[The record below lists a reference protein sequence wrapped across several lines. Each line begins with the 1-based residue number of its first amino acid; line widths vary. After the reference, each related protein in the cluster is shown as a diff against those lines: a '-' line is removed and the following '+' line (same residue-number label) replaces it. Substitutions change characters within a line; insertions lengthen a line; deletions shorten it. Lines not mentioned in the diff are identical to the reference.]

1 MEFVWGGF
9 SVITAAYNNNM
20 KTSLDAGITPIYG
33 TRYLLSKYNLFNIT
47 IILCIGYLMV
57 SLIKNNVTIRV
68 TRSLSAGVCKLICRY
83 FSSTAPQRLN
93 AKDMAWLVGFVE
105 GDGWFSITKN
115 GIYCKY
121 EFGIEVSKKDIKLL
135 YKLKEMLGVGRVS
148 RRRTREGIVLFKLTS
163 KAHLRNIVLPIFDS
177 YPMFTS
183 KHWDYII

>member
-1 MEFVWGGF
+1 
-9 SVITAAYNNNM
+9 
-20 KTSLDAGITPIYG
+20 
-33 TRYLLSKYNLFNIT
+33 
-47 IILCIGYLMV
+47 MV

-121 EFGIEVSKKDIKLL
+121 EFGVSIS
-135 YKLKEMLGVGRVS
+135 RPPP
-148 RRRTREGIVLFKLTS
+148 RRRTREGMVIFKLTS
-163 KAHLRNIVLPIFDS
+163 KAPTIFAILSFQFWILILCLLPSIGIILIYKQS
-177 YPMFTS
+177 S
-183 KHWDYII
+183 K